1 MSVDGYGTETDNNA
15 VLNSVTR
22 PLTTL
27 NSGVFALGVAKRP
40 NMERAE
46 PLRKDPVERLM
57 AGLCMRLYLKIFAQP
72 ENRRRFST
80 AHQTFGRNFDGLRL
94 LRPIFLDDTKMR
106 IAMTL
111 TRKNKESPRCWRK
124 TRSSRSHV
132 RAETPKKKN
141 LASRLVNRPSKVSRL
156 FRHMA
161 GGRNHSG
168 SQDFEE
174 IHMRGGDV
182 LTVLCRCNK
191 LRSKINGQT
200 LHYNRITS

>member
-1 MSVDGYGTETDNNA
+1 MSVDGYGTEADNNA

-72 ENRRRFST
+72 ENRRRFPT

-111 TRKNKESPRCWRK
+111 TRKNKEPPRCWRK

-132 RAETPKKKN
+132 RAETAKKKPGIKTRESAQQSIAA
-141 LASRLVNRPSKVSRL
+141 L
-156 FRHMA
+156 
-161 GGRNHSG
+161 
-168 SQDFEE
+168 QT
-174 IHMRGGDV
+174 RGGWAKPQWF
-182 LTVLCRCNK
+182 TR
-191 LRSKINGQT
+191 LRRDP
-200 LHYNRITS
+200 HARW